1 MTVAGKRE
9 ELEAAI
15 WRVITGPHSAT
26 PDGVDLALAVAD
38 EYAVEMV
45 AAFLDQQT
53 RDLRTADRRERL
65 AEAVAETYGRASA

>member
-1 MTVAGKRE
+1 MTAAGKRE

-15 WRVITGPHSAT
+15 WRALKQGGWAT
-26 PDGVDLALAVAD
+26 AVDAVLVAAD

-53 RDLRTADRRERL
+53 REQRTADRRERL
-65 AEAVAETYGRASA
+65 ADAVAETYGRASA